1 MILKGEINKNKVI
14 IVADVDP
21 VLTLGQAL
29 TLLRTLGLRAHFIF
43 ARALRSKSYLCY
55 CTEGE
60 MEAQG
65 INEIALGLLAA
76 EGWLRD
82 PKPHAL
88 A

>member
-14 IVADVDP
+14 VVADVDL

-29 TLLRTLGLRAHFIF
+29 TVLCTLGLRAHFIL

-55 CTEGE
+55 STEGE

-65 INEIALGLLAA
+65 INEIASGLLAA
-76 EGWLRD
+76 EGWLRH